1 MTWLGFFTLQT
12 IPDPF
17 VGILGHCTF
26 KTSQE
31 SLTPP
36 AQLGPLTCI
45 WEVLIIQ
52 CLDANLKSTLAPDV
66 YALCTFPSS
75 LQMAMII
82 TTVY

>member
-1 MTWLGFFTLQT
+1 M
-12 IPDPF
+12 
-17 VGILGHCTF
+17 
-26 KTSQE
+26 
-31 SLTPP
+31 PP

-66 YALCTFPSS
+66 YTLCTFPSS
-75 LQMAMII
+75 LQMVMII